1 MLSAPVGCGYL
12 WLVPL
17 NTFDS
22 HRNILIEL
30 RELMLRRIFDGL
42 NEK

>member
-1 MLSAPVGCGYL
+1 MLSAPVGWGYL
-12 WLVPL
+12 WLMPL
-17 NTFDS
+17 NTCD
-22 HRNILIEL
+22 RNILIEL

>member
-1 MLSAPVGCGYL
+1 MLSAPVGCGYV

-17 NTFDS
+17 NTCRS
-22 HRNILIEL
+22 HKNILIEL
-30 RELMLRRIFDGL
+30 RGLVLRRIFDGL